1 MYIFLGLYDMM
12 VARLGRIRRCL
23 CGSHNAAS
31 YCYICRA
38 LWIKSGR
45 VCSAAGICDVGL
57 AKSPSGGCPG
67 GEPCWKIHSK
77 RAKSIVV
84 RGGSYGGTTL
94 LAQRIFRKAF
104 LTISGDFQL

>member
-1 MYIFLGLYDMM
+1 MM

-38 LWIKSGR
+38 LWSK
-45 VCSAAGICDVGL
+45 SAAGICDVGL

-77 RAKSIVV
+77 RAKSIV
-84 RGGSYGGTTL
+84 GGTTL